1 MFGVDDIYLEIL
13 TYFCHTRH
21 KSIVI
26 LCWRETA
33 DRSKFSTSFLRKKL
47 VELIIRTYI
56 YDIIVNN
63 SERRALD

>member
-1 MFGVDDIYLEIL
+1 MFVVDDIYLEIL

-33 DRSKFSTSFLRKKL
+33 DRSKFLTSFLRKKL